1 MPQESRM
8 NTEVNMFAVVQ
19 VGSTQFQVSQG
30 DVIRV
35 ERLDYQA
42 GKSIDLDKV
51 VLFVDGDDVRVGQ
64 PYVKN
69 VKVAAKVVGEEKAKK
84 VLAFKYR
91 KRKDSSSQRGHRR
104 VLTALSIT
112 KISA

>member
-1 MPQESRM
+1 
-8 NTEVNMFAVVQ
+8 MFAIVQ
-19 VGSTQFQVSQG
+19 LGAAQYQVSEG
-30 DVIRV
+30 EVINV
-35 ERLDYQA
+35 QRLDFEA

-69 VKVAAKVVGEEKAKK
+69 VKVAATVVGEQKEKR

-91 KRKDSSSQRGHRR
+91 KRKNSSSQRGHRQI
-104 VLTALSIT
+104 LTALSIT

>member
-1 MPQESRM
+1 
-8 NTEVNMFAVVQ
+8 MFAVVQ
-19 VGSTQFQVSQG
+19 VGGFQYQVTQG
-30 DVIRV
+30 DVINV
-35 ERLDYQA
+35 QRLDYEV

-69 VKVAAKVVGEEKAKK
+69 VKVAVKVVGESKTKK

-91 KRKDSSSQRGHRR
+91 KRKDSSSQRGHRQT
-104 VLTALSIT
+104 LTALSVT

>member
-1 MPQESRM
+1 
-8 NTEVNMFAVVQ
+8 MFAVVQ
-19 VGSTQFQVSQG
+19 VGGFQYQVTPG
-30 DVIRV
+30 DVINV
-35 ERLDYQA
+35 QRLDYEV

-51 VLFVDGDDVRVGQ
+51 ILFVDGDDVRVGQ

-69 VKVAAKVVGEEKAKK
+69 VKVAVKIVGENKTRK

-91 KRKDSSSQRGHRR
+91 KRKDSSSQRGHRQT
-104 VLTALSIT
+104 LTALSIT

>member
-1 MPQESRM
+1 
-8 NTEVNMFAVVQ
+8 MFAVVQ
-19 VGSTQFQVSQG
+19 VGNSQFQVTQG
-30 DVIRV
+30 DVIKV
-35 ERLDYQA
+35 QRLDSEV

-51 VLFVDGDDVRVGQ
+51 VLFVDGDDVRIGQ

-69 VKVAAKVVGEEKAKK
+69 VSVSAEVVGETKTRK

-91 KRKDSSSQRGHRR
+91 KRKDSSSQRGHRQT
-104 VLTALSIT
+104 LTSLTIT